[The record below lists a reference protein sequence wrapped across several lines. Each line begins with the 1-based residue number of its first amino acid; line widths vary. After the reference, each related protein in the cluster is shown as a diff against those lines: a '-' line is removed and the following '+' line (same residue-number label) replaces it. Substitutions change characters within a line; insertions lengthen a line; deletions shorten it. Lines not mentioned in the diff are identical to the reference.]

1 MKLTIEEL
9 QKMATDA
16 GIISQDNFS
25 PDELSNIL
33 VSIYFPDHDR
43 RLMVRKIKRIL
54 MSRPMRA
61 VV

>member
-1 MKLTIEEL
+1 MNLNYDKL
-9 QKMATDA
+9 QSMATDA
-16 GIISQDNFS
+16 GIIKQDNFS

-33 VSIYFPDHDR
+33 ASIYFPGQKR
-43 RLMVRKIKRIL
+43 RVMIRRIKSVL